1 METKDFL
8 QWWEKRG
15 RFGLIGMAVGLI
27 ILGGVWLLVD
37 FQEQASDIQF
47 YSVQEDSKEDLA
59 VMIDIRGAI
68 KKPGV
73 YELDSG
79 SRLGEAVTAAGG
91 YSEEADLGW
100 VDLNLNMAR
109 ELSDGEK
116 IYIPKK
122 GQEDHLRG
130 VSSDDS
136 SDGVIGQSQT
146 FVNLNSASKA
156 DLETLPGIGPS
167 FAQRIINYRQDNGGF
182 KSIEEIQAVSGIG
195 EKTFEKIKGQISI

>member
-27 ILGGVWLLVD
+27 ILGAAWLIVD
-37 FQEQASDIQF
+37 FQEQTSDVQF

-59 VMIDIRGAI
+59 VMIDVRGAV

-73 YELDSG
+73 YELDNG
-79 SRLGEAVTAAGG
+79 SRLGEAVTVAGG
-91 YSEEADLGW
+91 YSDEADIDW

-116 IYIPKK
+116 ILIPRKN
-122 GQEDHLRG
+122 EDDHLRG
-130 VSSDDS
+130 VSTNDS
-136 SDGVIGQSQT
+136 SNGVIGKSQM
-146 FVNLNSASKA
+146 FVNLNTASQSE
-156 DLETLPGIGPS
+156 LETLPGIGPS
-167 FAQRIINYRQDNGGF
+167 FAQRIIDYRQDNGGF
-182 KSIEEIQAVSGIG
+182 RSIEEVQAVSGIG
-195 EKTFEKIKGQISI
+195 EKTFQKIKGQISI